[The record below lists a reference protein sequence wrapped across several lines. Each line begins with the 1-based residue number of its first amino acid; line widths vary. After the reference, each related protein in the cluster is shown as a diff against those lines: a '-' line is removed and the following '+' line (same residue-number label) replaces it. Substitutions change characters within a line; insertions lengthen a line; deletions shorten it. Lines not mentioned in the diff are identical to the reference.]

1 MSTILEIKHL
11 KKYFETKAG
20 LLHAVDDV
28 SFSVEKGERDGRTY
42 TRVERLDKQGRVEE
56 LARLIGGAS
65 LTPALIK
72 SAEDLLQQA
81 QEYRNSK

>member
-1 MSTILEIKHL
+1 MKHL
-11 KKYFETKAG
+11 PKSTPTEI
-20 LLHAVDDV
+20 LNDL
-28 SFSVEKGERDGRTY
+28 TY

-81 QEYRNSK
+81 QEYRNSKAN